1 MVKDAIGIR
10 ERVMVRTLL
19 LSLVATTFLIT
30 NSQAETIDSVLK
42 SENTSLGI
50 TKSTVGLV
58 DDMAFIRRASV
69 DLIGRIPTLQ
79 ELKEYQ
85 TWPAENRRDMLV
97 EQLVEH
103 PRFADR
109 WTVFFADLLRL
120 RSNVT
125 GGSALIAHVHRSIR
139 DDVPYN
145 ELAASLI
152 ATNGKAGRSPEV
164 GFILGDNADPLAMA
178 SVTAQVFMGVRI
190 GCAQCHDHPFDVWTR
205 KDFYSVA
212 AYFGKTRRFE
222 SNFTRVVY
230 TSEGEQTSVL
240 WPPEDEAEESERKA
254 MVPAF
259 PFPMIDTK
267 QMPAFIVRY
276 KALLKKQADAVAA
289 RDNSPSLDDLLAD
302 AEGKIEA
309 ATGEGINIAVAE
321 AREEINKIDV
331 KASLYRR
338 SEFREALAEQI
349 TSPRN
354 RLFAESFVNRIW
366 HDLVGRGFVEPVD
379 DFRQDNPASHPETL
393 AFIADEFVA
402 NGYSFKQL
410 VKSIVQSDIY
420 QQKQVPLDVTELEQE
435 ELEVAFL
442 ATPMRRML
450 SESLYD
456 SIVTAG
462 HLFDLKYRTGE
473 NERIIEQE
481 VRVLLA
487 ADGEPEK
494 LESTGVQDLSGGQS
508 EMTNQAMAA
517 MNNGGGAGY
526 TLEDAIELDFDALL
540 EEEDEVELDRMVAK
554 SQEELEAE
562 RMQMESQRRPRP
574 GMKYETKV
582 VKRTVDDNPRFSSAL
597 RMATPAPVGHFV
609 RVFGQTSRN
618 DLGEARDDNPS
629 MRQSLM
635 MLNGRLTH
643 EASRVGTLEP
653 VAKYLTEGKLQL
665 DKAIELVYHEILT
678 RDPSSGELAWA
689 KEIIVEAK
697 TLTAGVADLRW
708 IMMNSNE
715 FRFLP

>member
-1 MVKDAIGIR
+1 MMR
-10 ERVMVRTLL
+10 SLL
-19 LSLVATTFLIT
+19 LSLAAITFLIP
-30 NSQAETIDSVLK
+30 NAKAETIDSVLS
-42 SENTSLGI
+42 SENGLLGV
-50 TKSTVGLV
+50 TKSSVGLV

-85 TWPAENRRDMLV
+85 AWPADRRRDMLV
-97 EQLVEH
+97 DKLVEH

-145 ELAASLI
+145 EFAATLI
-152 ATNGKAGRSPEV
+152 STNGKAGRSPEV
-164 GFILGDNADPLAMA
+164 GFVLGDNADPLAMA

-254 MVPAF
+254 MVPSF
-259 PFPMIDTK
+259 PFPMIDAK
-267 QMPAFIVRY
+267 EQPEFIVRY
-276 KALLKKQADAVAA
+276 EQLLKQQADALAA

-302 AEGKIEA
+302 ADGKLEA
-309 ATGEGINIAVAE
+309 ATGSGINVAVAE

-331 KASLYRR
+331 KASLYKR
-338 SEFREALAEQI
+338 SEYREALADQI

-366 HDLVGRGFVEPVD
+366 HDLIGRGFVEPVD
-379 DFRQDNPASHPETL
+379 DFREDNPASHPETL
-393 AFIADEFVA
+393 GFIADEFVA
-402 NGYSFKQL
+402 SGYSFKKL
-410 VKSIVQSDIY
+410 VKSIVQSEVY
-420 QQKQVPLDVTELEQE
+420 QQRQVPLGVNELEQE
-435 ELEVAFL
+435 ELEAAFL

-462 HLFDLKYRTGE
+462 HLFDVKYQTGE
-473 NERIIEQE
+473 NEKTIEQE

-487 ADGEPEK
+487 ADGEPEQ
-494 LESTGVQDLSGGQS
+494 LATADVQDLSGGQP

-517 MNNGGGAGY
+517 MDNGGAGY
-526 TLEDAIELDFDALL
+526 ALEDAIELDFDALL

-554 SQEELEAE
+554 SQEQLEAE
-562 RMQMESQRRPRP
+562 RMQMEVQRRPRP
-574 GMKYETKV
+574 GMKYETKI

-653 VAKYLTEGKLQL
+653 VAKYLTGDKPQL

-678 RDPSSGELAWA
+678 RNPSAEEADWA
-689 KEIIVEAK
+689 KQIIAEAK
-697 TLTAGVADLRW
+697 TPRDGIADLRW
-708 IMMNSNE
+708 VMLNSNE